1 MTKTVR
7 PGLRLSAQHRKAAV
21 ARAVNAAVG
30 DAIVNPFI
38 TIGNKKA
45 LLRNAKGLAFYSAP
59 QVGFEP
65 TTLRLT
71 AACSA
76 VELLRKNKK
85 NYIKSVGVCKLNMS
99 EKVSKLKTHY
109 VDNCI

>member
-1 MTKTVR
+1 M
-7 PGLRLSAQHRKAAV
+7 

-76 VELLRKNKK
+76 VELLRINEK
-85 NYIKSVGVCKLNMS
+85 NYIKSMGVCKLDLA
-99 EKVSKLKTHY
+99 EKASKLCAKCL
-109 VDNCI
+109 DNCIQILVPPAA

>member
-1 MTKTVR
+1 M
-7 PGLRLSAQHRKAAV
+7 AAM
-21 ARAVNAAVG
+21 AENAAVG
-30 DAIVNPFI
+30 DAIVNPFP
-38 TIGNKKA
+38 TTGNKKA

-76 VELLRKNKK
+76 VELLRINDK
-85 NYIKSVGVCKLNMS
+85 NYIKSMRVCKLDVA
-99 EKVSKLKTHY
+99 EKVPSLCANCL
-109 VDNCI
+109 DNCIQILITPAA